1 MLSKDNMNFF
11 VEKNVARTFI
21 VSAVAIGLAACSVS
35 TDYDRKVGAQN
46 ATAVEMQMGVY
57 DKNEMEA
64 YVQQIGA
71 RLVSHIE
78 NPEFEF
84 QFKIVDDAIPN
95 AFALPGGY
103 IFVSRGLLSLVN
115 NEDELACVMA
125 HEIIHVTERHSVKQM
140 QSSVLPGLVELP
152 GNIVGGVIN
161 EDLGDLIN
169 APITTSNSLL
179 MAGYSRGH
187 ESDADRLGIQL
198 AAKAGYNPLAMNS
211 ILFRL
216 NRAVE
221 IQTKQESEKS
231 YFDSHPYTPDRVSDV
246 EKVAKNLKVA
256 ELAPIH
262 KDFVS
267 QIDGLL
273 VGENPGKGLF
283 REQTFLQPDMKFV
296 IDFPEEWQTVNQA
309 AAVAAVDKEQDAAV
323 VLSLASNEFSAKEHA
338 LRFQNEL
345 KRRYNMELDVDEKKL
360 DWGNSIYSITLTNE
374 QKQGTS
380 YMTRGWVNLGIDT
393 YQIVTI
399 STEEKQTVAN
409 DSASTF
415 RPMTEEELAS
425 ITQLELKVVDAKQG
439 QTIDAIY
446 KATNSK
452 TSAELLAVMNAVD
465 ETEAL
470 KSGDKVKVVVEAP
483 YE

>member
-1 MLSKDNMNFF
+1 MNFF

-21 VSAVAIGLAACSVS
+21 VSAVALGLAACSVS
-35 TDYDRKVGAQN
+35 TDYDKQVGAQN
-46 ATAVEMQMGVY
+46 ARAVEMQMGVY

-187 ESDADRLGIQL
+187 ESEADRLGIQL
-198 AAKAGYNPLAMNS
+198 AAKAGYDPLAMNS
-211 ILFRL
+211 ILSRL

-246 EKVAKNLKVA
+246 EKEAKALNVA

-323 VLSLASNEFSAKEHA
+323 VLSIASNEFSAKEHA

-360 DWGNSIYSITLTNE
+360 GWGNSIYSITLTNE

-380 YMTRGWVNLGIDT
+380 YMTRGWINLGIDT

-399 STEEKQTVAN
+399 STEDKQKVAN

-415 RPMTEEELAS
+415 RPMSEEELAS

-439 QTIDAIY
+439 ETIDTVY
-446 KATNSK
+446 KESNSK
-452 TSAELLAVMNAVD
+452 TSAEMLAVMNAVD
-465 ETEAL
+465 EAEAL
-470 KSGDKVKVVVEAP
+470 KSGDKVKVIVEAP
-483 YE
+483 YK